1 MAVGRRARFSARLTA
16 ERRDEGR
23 SAAKGNVDVIIGSI
37 GDAWSGSTKDYHCR
51 LCRGRLFGQVS
62 PNLLLF
68 HQLSLI
74 NRSKFAAIW
83 LNEEWYTQKV
93 HGKGEYAS
101 NLDTVLHACLANLDA
116 KDKSLSNFLT
126 SLPEITT
133 SAVAVLEKLSEDTE
147 RSVPGLLA
155 LRDLVETRPPIR
167 DLALRTLLEL
177 CTHPDRKTR
186 FLAISTVR
194 RWVPSSAMS
203 DKVVGFAMG
212 VFRKLAPTPGT
223 TETEGGDVDME
234 EGEQPEESVESKF
247 LATPSIETV
256 QQYLELVFA
265 LTKRREDL
273 LDDIFSLYPK
283 MDLSIQEAVEAEISR
298 LVQSMGPTPKLLD
311 TLRNFPAGAEKL
323 ALRVVTILSGDRGG
337 AVLVGLVKGLMQD
350 RELDPRFIIPII
362 GQLDKVS
369 RVVFRGQGAVAD
381 WQAEIEKQIPR
392 IVNLLAEPD
401 SRDLVRSAFASVL
414 QKMTPADLLVALH
427 NEETG
432 LKQTIEGGSTNLNVH
447 CIGWVTDTQQSA
459 FVLA

>member
-1 MAVGRRARFSARLTA
+1 MTTFWSVRSVHTMAEAHVQLGRTAEEEEIIAFADFTLPPPESVNPGEKDGLVNLTLERIWQSGDELASLPDLQPKDGTKVAVQPKEMWMLLLARLATRGPEVRRTIIADYVAADFSARSVLTFFFSETVA
-16 ERRDEGR
+16 
-23 SAAKGNVDVIIGSI
+23 
-37 GDAWSGSTKDYHCR
+37 DY
-51 LCRGRLFGQVS
+51 
-62 PNLLLF
+62 
-68 HQLSLI
+68 
-74 NRSKFAAIW
+74 RSKFAAIW

-283 MDLSIQEAVEAEISR
+283 MDPSIQEAVEAEISR

-311 TLRNFPAGAEKL
+311 TLRNFPTGAEKL

-362 GQLDKVS
+362 GQLDKVT
-369 RVVFRGQGAVAD
+369 RLWR
-381 WQAEIEKQIPR
+381 P
-392 IVNLLAEPD
+392 
-401 SRDLVRSAFASVL
+401 
-414 QKMTPADLLVALH
+414 
-427 NEETG
+427 
-432 LKQTIEGGSTNLNVH
+432 GG
-447 CIGWVTDTQQSA
+447 IG
-459 FVLA
+459 